1 MELVNETYFVY
12 SMDKNQTEIL
22 EEYCYYN
29 DEEGAFDIAYRL
41 KKYSEKVFI
50 RKEFTYEYDE
60 E

>member
-1 MELVNETYFVY
+1 MELVNEY
-12 SMDKNQTEIL
+12 D
-22 EEYCYYN
+22 
-29 DEEGAFDIAYRL
+29 DEEGALDMAYRL

>member
-22 EEYCYYN
+22 EEYYYDN
-29 DEEGAFDIAYRL
+29 KEGALDMAYRL
-41 KKYSEKVFI
+41 KKYSPKVFI
-50 RKEFTYEYDE
+50 RKEYTYEYE